1 MTQKGRLVL
10 ISLLVLIIS
19 FSTASM
25 LMAQEK
31 IGVIEPQKIL
41 FQHPKFAAT
50 QQRVKSILTAKQN
63 EAKTAIEAETDN
75 KKKAEIY
82 STKKQ
87 EAAMEEQKIM
97 APLFKEIEL
106 AVRKVAKAKNITLVL
121 DKAQVF
127 FGGLDITNDVIQEL
141 KKDSTGN

>member
-1 MTQKGRLVL
+1 MVARKRLGLILFLTVL
-10 ISLLVLIIS
+10 FTLL
-19 FSTASM
+19 STSSI
-25 LMAQEK
+25 MAQEK

-41 FQHPKFAAT
+41 FQHPKFGAT
-50 QQRVKSILTAKQN
+50 QQQVKTILTVKQN
-63 EAKTAIEAETDN
+63 EAKAAIEAETDN
-75 KKKAEIY
+75 QKKAEIY

-106 AVRKVAKAKNITLVL
+106 AVRKVAKSKGITLVL

-141 KKDSTGN
+141 QKTNSGN

>member
-10 ISLLVLIIS
+10 ISLLVLTIS

-50 QQRVKSILTAKQN
+50 QQRVKAILTAKQN

-106 AVRKVAKAKNITLVL
+106 AVRKVAKAKSITLVL

-141 KKDSTGN
+141 KKGSTGN